1 MHKLAR
7 RLAIAALS
15 GIFLGSLLAVP
26 SFAETHAERVARKNA
41 QNNAQAAP
49 QVRSAADVRC
59 AVPKAPVIQV
69 LPKTADIR
77 YDYSRTTEQLTSM
90 GSNTVNPYAANL
102 DTTTGGLRAD
112 AAKIASN
119 IKMGTQTYPALNVG
133 CIWYDSIIVNISLS
147 PVIYIAREYQ
157 QEPCK
162 SAIIEHEIRHVSVDR
177 DVMNKYALEIGRAIQ
192 SSVNQAG
199 ALGPFNAQEMPRHQD
214 RLIKHIQSAIDSQQL
229 MLEKEMRTRQG
240 QIDSIEEYQRVSNIC
255 KDVLRKARR

>member
-1 MHKLAR
+1 MHKLVR
-7 RLAIAALS
+7 RLAITALS
-15 GIFLGSLLAVP
+15 GVLLGAFLAVP
-26 SFAETHAERVARKNA
+26 VHAETHAERVTRKNA
-41 QNNAQAAP
+41 QINS

-59 AVPKAPVIQV
+59 TVPKPPVIQV

-77 YDYSRTTEQLTSM
+77 YDYSRTTDQLTSM

-102 DTTTGGLRAD
+102 DTTTGGLRSD

-133 CIWYDSIIVNISLS
+133 CIWYDSIVVNIALN
-147 PVIYIAREYQ
+147 PVIYIAKEYQ

-162 SAIIEHEIRHVSVDR
+162 SAITEHEIKHVSVDR
-177 DVMNKYALEIGRAIQ
+177 EVMNKYALEIGRAIQ

-199 ALGPFNAQEMPRHQD
+199 ALGPFNAQEMPQHQD

-229 MLEKEMRTRQG
+229 MLEKEMRQRQG
-240 QIDSIEEYQRVSNIC
+240 QIDSIQEYQRVSKIC